1 MQFQN
6 DLPLVCGMTI
16 WFDIARGLDEAI
28 EATAAKLPDFNEN
41 FSPEVRLADPRFGD
55 YQSNGV
61 LPFAK
66 RNQKNPRTLAETLI
80 EALQTSGCFDP
91 DLLDLSVAGPGF
103 INFKLSPRF
112 HFEWLRKFRT
122 ADDLRNAAAR
132 RLKDNKIIIDYGSP
146 NSAKQMHVGHLR
158 STVIGEA
165 IRRLLVYFGADVIGD
180 NHIGDWGTAFGK
192 LILAIKRKGFDFN
205 AEHEDPLAELEAL
218 YKWGNKV
225 TDEDPDALIEA
236 REELVKLQ
244 DGDAKNVAMWE
255 AINRI
260 SSFGFHKIYDR
271 LGIDFDYELGESFYR
286 DKVQRVYDELES
298 TAVGEKSEGAWIVS
312 FPEHKRYKKQPFL
325 YRKSDGASNYAS
337 TDLATVLYR
346 LEAFNASQIIYVTDD
361 RQRDHFQQLFLT
373 VARWFEAKEYKT
385 PELHHVYFGTI
396 LGEDRKPI
404 KSRSGTPVL
413 LNDLLNE
420 AVERSRETVEEKSPD
435 FSEDEK
441 NEIAETVGISAVRYA
456 DLMQN
461 RSTDYIF
468 SWDKMLSMDG
478 NTAPYM
484 LYAIARIKSI
494 FRKIGVAENAEL
506 IKANLLE
513 TTTEI
518 ALARKLSEFPFILDQ
533 ALIDLRPHH
542 LCTYL
547 YELAGAYSSFY
558 SADKV
563 NVEDQ
568 NIRDRRL
575 MLCQR
580 TLLILET
587 GLDLLGIGTLEK
599 M

>member
-6 DLPLVCGMTI
+6 YLTLVCGMTI
-16 WFDIARGLDEAI
+16 WFDIARGLDEII
-28 EATAAKLPDFNEN
+28 EATAAALPDFDEK
-41 FSPEVRLADPRFGD
+41 FSPEVRQADPRFGD
-55 YQSNGV
+55 YQCNGV

-66 RNQKNPRTLAETLI
+66 RNQKNPRALAEALI
-80 EALQTSGCFDP
+80 EALLASGCFDS
-91 DLLDLSVAGPGF
+91 DLIELSVAGPGF
-103 INFKLSPRF
+103 INFKLSPQF
-112 HFEWLRKFRT
+112 HFEWLRTFST
-122 ADDLRNAAAR
+122 ARDLRDAAAR
-132 RLKDNKIIIDYGSP
+132 RLKGNKIIVDFGSP

-165 IRRLLVYFGADVIGD
+165 IRRILAYFGADVIGD

-192 LILAIKRKGFDFN
+192 LILAIKHKSFDLN
-205 AEHEDPLAELEAL
+205 AQHEDPLAELEAL

-225 TDEDPDALIEA
+225 TDEDPEALIEA

-244 DGDAKNVAMWE
+244 EGDAQNVAMWE

-260 SSFGFHKIYDR
+260 SSQGFHKIYDR

-312 FPEHKRYKKQPFL
+312 FPEHKRFKKQPFL

-373 VARWFEAKEYKT
+373 TKKWFEAKQYKI
-385 PELHHVYFGTI
+385 PELNHVYFGTI
-396 LGEDRKPI
+396 LGQDRKPI

-420 AVERSRETVEEKSPD
+420 AVERSRKTIEGKSPD
-435 FSEDEK
+435 FSETEK

-461 RSTDYIF
+461 RSTDYLF

-494 FRKIGVAENAEL
+494 FRKMGVAEDADLNE
-506 IKANLLE
+506 ANLLE

-518 ALARKLSEFPFILDQ
+518 ALARKLSGFPFILDQ

-563 NVEDQ
+563 NVKDPST
-568 NIRDRRL
+568 RDRRL
-575 MLCQR
+575 MLCHR

>member
-1 MQFQN
+1 
-6 DLPLVCGMTI
+6 MTI
-16 WFDIARGLDEAI
+16 WFDIARGLNEAI
-28 EATAAKLPDFNEN
+28 EAAAEAHPDFDKS
-41 FSPEVRLADPRFGD
+41 FSPEVRQADPRFGD

-66 RNQKNPRTLAETLI
+66 RNQKNPRMLAESLI
-80 EALQTSGCFDP
+80 EALVASGSFDS
-91 DLLDLSVAGPGF
+91 DKIELSVAGPGF
-103 INFKLSPRF
+103 INFKLSPSY
-112 HFEWLRKFRT
+112 FEWLMQFRT
-122 ADDLRNAAAR
+122 TEDLRKAAAQ
-132 RLKDNKIIIDYGSP
+132 RLKGNKIIIDYGSP

-165 IRRLLVYFGADVIGD
+165 IRRILAYFGAEVIGD

-192 LILAIKRKGFDFN
+192 LILAIKSKGFDLN
-205 AEHEDPLAELEAL
+205 APMEDPLAELEAL
-218 YKWGNKV
+218 YKWGNKI
-225 TDEDPDALIEA
+225 TEEDPEALTEA
-236 REELVKLQ
+236 REELVRLQ
-244 DGDAKNVAMWE
+244 NGDAENVAMWE

-260 SSFGFHKIYDR
+260 SSNGFHKVYDR
-271 LGIDFDYELGESFYR
+271 LGINFDYELGESFYR

-312 FPEHKRYKKQPFL
+312 FPEHKRFKDQPFL

-346 LEAFNASQIIYVTDD
+346 LEAFQASQIIYVTDD

-373 VARWFEAKEYKT
+373 IEKWFKARNYKI

-404 KSRSGTPVL
+404 KSRSGSPVL

-420 AVERSRETVEEKSPD
+420 AVDRSRETVEEKSSD
-435 FSEDEK
+435 FPESEK
-441 NEIAETVGISAVRYA
+441 NKIAETVGISAVRYA

-461 RSTDYIF
+461 RSTDYLF

-494 FRKIGVAENAEL
+494 FRKMEVAEDGEL
-506 IKANLLE
+506 TEATIFE
-513 TTTEI
+513 TSTEI
-518 ALARKLSEFPFILDQ
+518 ALARKLSGFPFILDQ

-563 NVEDQ
+563 NVEDPCV
-568 NIRDRRL
+568 RDRRL
-575 MLCQR
+575 ILCQR
-580 TLLILET
+580 TMLILET
-587 GLDLLGIGTLEK
+587 GLDLLGISSLEK